1 MRSESVHRRCRA
13 ADDATIASVQYY
25 RVYKWWKH
33 NKGSPAASEKPINL
47 RRSVAAVPSESQAAA
62 GLRPCE
68 IEFVTQCFVFNL
80 PKYKFKD
87 IIVRMSCNDPLAESI
102 IFS

>member
-47 RRSVAAVPSESQAAA
+47 RRSVAAVPSA
-62 GLRPCE
+62 
-68 IEFVTQCFVFNL
+68 
-80 PKYKFKD
+80 
-87 IIVRMSCNDPLAESI
+87 
-102 IFS
+102 